1 MRWTFQF
8 AASAALLPGLLG
20 SLTLAPAFAAG
31 DAAHGQMLYQSMCM
45 ACHSIEYSGIGPAH
59 KGLFNRKAGSLPDYN
74 YSPALKAS
82 EVIWTEKTLNKWLT
96 NPEKFIPG
104 QKMGFLVASPKDR
117 EDLIAYLKIA
127 TQKE

>member
-1 MRWTFQF
+1 MRWTSQF
-8 AASAALLPGLLG
+8 AGSAALLL
-20 SLTLAPAFAAG
+20 SLAPAFADG

-45 ACHSIEYSGIGPAH
+45 SCHSIEYSGIGPAH

-74 YSPALKAS
+74 YSAALKAS
-82 EVIWTEKTLNKWLT
+82 EVIWTEQTLNKWLT

-127 TQKE
+127 TQIH